1 MCTILAG
8 NLNQNTHAIYHKL
21 YCTSFPLLSSWAM
34 AVLICDMCFWWNGI
48 LGWSLSWEL
57 QSHRANCNESEN
69 DHCNT
74 YTWQRQH
81 FHEHNTFLS
90 HKEAWP
96 KLSVIIKKA
105 CLLQKPTNW
114 WQRSIT
120 YSTRAGTILCF
131 TTSIYWS
138 IFIAIYQ
145 YIERVNST
153 KWQRNCTNDNEF
165 VVVHCPIHITWE
177 SEMGPN
183 QALWFLLGTI
193 LVSLAPALAAI
204 VHN

>member
-1 MCTILAG
+1 
-8 NLNQNTHAIYHKL
+8 
-21 YCTSFPLLSSWAM
+21 M

-48 LGWSLSWEL
+48 LGQSLSWEL

-145 YIERVNST
+145 YIEGDNGCNRAMVLASVSCLLLVAVEVPFST
-153 KWQRNCTNDNEF
+153 IYWALWCVWRWAKRF
-165 VVVHCPIHITWE
+165 VVLREYGNSKLHKRQTT
-177 SEMGPN
+177 
-183 QALWFLLGTI
+183 LWLFT
-193 LVSLAPALAAI
+193 APSTS
-204 VHN
+204 HGNPK